1 MIRRKR
7 RREADADLDAA
18 PFNRQ
23 SWLRNSTIINDDV
36 PTPAASNFPPPRRDP
51 EMIDRSFNATPNYA
65 GMNQYPQ
72 TQNNFGYATQPS
84 YQPGAVIFSPSS
96 ANSSFGPG
104 GGPATPLPFSP
115 AYDPTTPNPFEQQA
129 GYTEVTRGGPQ
140 SPFNPYHQQQ
150 QFDQMTPSGAHATLP
165 TPEEDLP
172 LSPHDPSPRVEA
184 APPMLPPVAT
194 GGADNIGRVP
204 AYPELSPAPT
214 SAHGHVVEVRAS
226 TYEGQTAPV
235 QYGFAE
241 GPQPPAPST
250 PVIIAAPQPPAA
262 LQPAAGRTLTR
273 PETVYDTEDAYG
285 GM

>member
-7 RREADADLDAA
+7 RRDDDADIDAA

-23 SWLRNSTIINDDV
+23 SWLRNSTMIHDDV
-36 PTPAASNFPPPRRDP
+36 STPAATNFLPRRDP
-51 EMIDRSFNATPNYA
+51 EMIDRSFNATPVTNYA
-65 GMNQYPQ
+65 GGMNQYP
-72 TQNNFGYATQPS
+72 QNNFGYATQPS

-96 ANSSFGPG
+96 ANTSFGPG
-104 GGPATPLPFSP
+104 GGPATPLPYSP
-115 AYDPTTPNPFEQQA
+115 GYDPTTPNPFEQQA
-129 GYTEVTRGGPQ
+129 GYTEVTRGGPP

-150 QFDQMTPSGAHATLP
+150 QFDDIQHQMTHPAP
-165 TPEEDLP
+165 VEDRR
-172 LSPHDPSPRVEA
+172 LSPSPFGDA
-184 APPMLPPVAT
+184 APPVLPPVAS
-194 GGADNIGRVP
+194 GAAANADTFGRAP

-226 TYEGQTAPV
+226 TYEGQAAPV

-241 GPQPPAPST
+241 GPQSPMVAAPST

-273 PETVYDTEDAYG
+273 PETVYDPEDAYG
-285 GM
+285 GI